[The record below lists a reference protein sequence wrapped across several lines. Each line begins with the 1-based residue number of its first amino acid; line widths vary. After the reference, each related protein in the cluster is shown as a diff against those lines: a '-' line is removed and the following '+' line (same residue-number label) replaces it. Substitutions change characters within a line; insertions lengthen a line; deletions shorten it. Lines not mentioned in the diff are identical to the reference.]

1 METQDLLIDQ
11 MAARAIIDG
20 RWQQYLAEQHLPEQ
34 PGRTVT
40 GADIRAALRE
50 AVLANST
57 DVDATVDG
65 IYNRHF
71 KQ

>member
-1 METQDLLIDQ
+1 METREMLE
-11 MAARAIIDG
+11 RAIIDG
-20 RWQQYLAEQHLPEQ
+20 HWYQYLANQHLPEQ
-34 PGRTVT
+34 PRRTVT

-65 IYNRHF
+65 IYNQHF
-71 KQ
+71 KP